1 MEKYGENM
9 SSTSEVTSLRLDVE
23 TEKLLSFLSNKM
35 HIPKSTLIKIAVKQ
49 FIENALKDGEIP
61 KDVEIYILQYHARKQ
76 LREIKTMRWVNH
88 QLMKIEEQLK
98 LISEAKNGNSSKL
111 FKMMNISLLESKE
124 LDLREIFLRLKKLME
139 MME

>member
-1 MEKYGENM
+1 M

-23 TEKLLSFLSNKM
+23 TEKLLNFLSNKM

-49 FIENALKDGEIP
+49 FIENALKDEIP

-88 QLMKIEEQLK
+88 QLMRIEEQLK
-98 LISEAKNGNSSKL
+98 LINEAKNGNSSKL

-124 LDLREIFLRLKKLME
+124 LDLRETFLRLKKLME